1 MMGKT
6 LAGACLACVLALW
19 VPSAIAQETT
29 DAEFDYDAAVEDLP
43 IESEVYEPPLTF
55 NLTSGG
61 VMTFYGQFNPVF
73 QSFDDGEEVT
83 SGIVDNGNWNSRVG
97 FTIVQPSG
105 DITLRAR
112 FETGFGFRNSALVA
126 QDFTPEWIDWQ
137 RTALRWFEV
146 AGDSRYGTVSL
157 GQGSSASD
165 GTAGLDD
172 SFTFHSGATDS
183 SDGFGAFRF
192 RKDDGK
198 LSDVSITRVNNSF
211 DGARRFRARYD
222 TPVVGGVMLS
232 TSYGINILVEEDKTD
247 YYDVAA
253 RWTGEIGDFAVR
265 AAVGYQWLDNPDGKD
280 TERLAGSGTI
290 VHTPTG
296 FNLALSAGQQI
307 DGASYVW
314 GRAGWRNEVFD
325 IGATSL
331 SIDYYNGWDFLT
343 DGAETVNYG
352 VYGVQTIDAL
362 SIDVYG
368 GVRKFTYD
376 DDLEDYQDAYG
387 VLTGV
392 RFFF

>member
-1 MMGKT
+1 MSRPVT
-6 LAGACLACVLALW
+6 LHLVVWAFTLLGTAA
-19 VPSAIAQETT
+19 SAQEQTEA
-29 DAEFDYDAAVEDLP
+29 DFDYDALIEDLP
-43 IESEVYEPPLTF
+43 IESEVFEPPLTF

-73 QSFDDGEEVT
+73 QSFDDGDEVT
-83 SGIVDNGNWNSRVG
+83 SGIVDNGNWNSRLG
-97 FTIVQPSG
+97 FTLVQPSG
-105 DITLRAR
+105 DMTLRVR
-112 FETGFGFRNSALVA
+112 FETGLGFRNSALVS

-146 AGDSRYGTVSL
+146 AGDGRYGTVSL

-172 SFTFHSGATDS
+172 SFTFHAGATDS
-183 SDGFGAFRF
+183 SDGFGSFQFR
-192 RKDDGK
+192 DEEGK
-198 LSDVSITRVNNSF
+198 LTGVTIGQVNNSF

-232 TSYGINILVEEDKTD
+232 TSYGINILVEEDNTN

-265 AAVGYQWLDNPDGKD
+265 AAIGYQWLDNPDGKD

-296 FNLALSAGQQI
+296 LNVALSAGQQI

-314 GRAGWRNEVFD
+314 GRAGWRNQVFD
-325 IGATSL
+325 VGATSL
-331 SIDYYNGWDFLT
+331 SVDYYNGWDFLT
-343 DGAETVNYG
+343 DGAETENYG
-352 VYGVQTIDAL
+352 VYGVQSIDAL

-376 DDLEDYQDAYG
+376 DDGPTSYQDAYG

>member
-1 MMGKT
+1 
-6 LAGACLACVLALW
+6 
-19 VPSAIAQETT
+19 
-29 DAEFDYDAAVEDLP
+29 
-43 IESEVYEPPLTF
+43 
-55 NLTSGG
+55 
-61 VMTFYGQFNPVF
+61 MTFYGQFNPVF
-73 QSFDDGEEVT
+73 QSFDDGGETT
-83 SGIVDNGNWNSRVG
+83 SGIVDNGNWNSRLG
-97 FTIVQPSG
+97 FTVVQPSG

-112 FETGFGFRNSALVA
+112 FETGLGFRNSAAVS

-137 RTALRWFEV
+137 ATALRWFEV
-146 AGDSRYGTVSL
+146 AGESRFGTLSL

-172 SFTFHSGATDS
+172 SFTFHAGATDS
-183 SDGFGAFRF
+183 SDGFGAFQF
-192 RKDDGK
+192 RDDDGN
-198 LSDVSITRVNNSF
+198 LTGVTIGSVNNSF

-232 TSYGINILVEEDKTD
+232 TSYGMNILVEEDNTD

-253 RWTGEIGDFAVR
+253 RWTGELGDFAVR
-265 AAVGYQWLDNPDGKD
+265 AAIGYQWLDNPDGKD

-296 FNLALSAGQQI
+296 LNLAVSAGQQI

-314 GRAGWRNEVFD
+314 GRAGWRNDVFSL
-325 IGATSL
+325 GATSL
-331 SIDYYNGWDFLT
+331 SVDYYNGWDFLT

-362 SIDVYG
+362 SIDIYG

-376 DDLEDYQDAYG
+376 DDQGVNYQDAYG